1 MKARLSRDAGFT
13 LVEMMVTIT
22 ILAILMALAM
32 PSMSTWVKNGQ
43 VRAAGDALQNGLRL
57 AQAES
62 LRRSRQVVFSLTDSP
77 SPVASLTA
85 KENGKYWSINTI
97 QLTGETTDVPAFVE
111 SGVLG
116 VPGND
121 VSITGPAAI
130 CFSSLGRLTNNS
142 STGVSG
148 AECTVDLNGIT
159 YDLAL
164 AGADR
169 NLRVRVA
176 VGGQVRMCDPHKTL
190 SASVPDGC

>member
-1 MKARLSRDAGFT
+1 MSARIARDAGFT

-32 PSMSTWVKNGQ
+32 PSMSTWVKNSQ

-77 SPVASLTA
+77 SPAVSLTA
-85 KENGKYWSINTI
+85 KEDGKYWSINTI

-121 VSITGPAAI
+121 VSIAGPAAI
-130 CFSSLGRLTNNS
+130 CFSSLGRLASNS

-148 AECTVDLNGIT
+148 AECSVDVDGAT
-159 YDLAL
+159 YNLTL

-176 VGGQVRMCDPHKTL
+176 VGGQVRMCDPNKTL